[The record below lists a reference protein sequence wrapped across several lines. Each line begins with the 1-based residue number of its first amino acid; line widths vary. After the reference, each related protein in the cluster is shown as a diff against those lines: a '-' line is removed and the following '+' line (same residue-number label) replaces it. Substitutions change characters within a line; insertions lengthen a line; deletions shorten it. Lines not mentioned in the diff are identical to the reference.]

1 VRDLKKVQA
10 FNNAL
15 PQTLIKQ
22 LDFEYMRRL
31 PNQAYVHVVEVELHG
46 TGKGARKV
54 R

>member
-10 FNNAL
+10 FNNEV

-31 PNQAYVHVVEVELHG
+31 PNQAYLHVLEDELHG
-46 TGKGARKV
+46 TRKGARKV